1 MIARKA
7 MRPRSLTAA
16 LLAGLL
22 ATVTVSTQAP
32 GPRQLELSF
41 DQEGHVTLIANNVT
55 LREILAEWARRGG
68 TRIVNLEKL
77 AGGPIEYPIRFE
89 NAAEMDVMQALLR
102 GVAGK
107 AYVPRVLGT
116 PGASRLEIVHLTP
129 VSNASGA
136 LVAAPPATPNPNI
149 PTRGAPEDEI
159 PPVNRN
165 PPAAGPPQQGQ
176 TQGYQQPGT
185 QQWQQ
190 QQQPSLPQ
198 NYQQQSPLPGMPGSA
213 LPGSGLPG
221 GSALPQIVPITP
233 INSNQPATTTQP
245 PATGRGAPPP
255 PPNTG
260 AGS

>member
-1 MIARKA
+1 MLGRNA

-16 LLAGLL
+16 LLAALL
-22 ATVTVSTQAP
+22 ATATVSTQAP
-32 GPRQLELSF
+32 GPRQLEITF
-41 DQEGHVTLIANNVT
+41 DQQGHVTLVANNVT
-55 LREILAEWARRGG
+55 LREILAEWGRRGG
-68 TRIVNLEKL
+68 TRIINLEKL
-77 AGGPIEYPIRFE
+77 AGGPIEYPMRFE
-89 NAAEMDVMQALLR
+89 NAAEMEVMQSLLR

-107 AYVPRVLGT
+107 VYVPRVLGT

-136 LVAAPPATPNPNI
+136 YVPAPVAPPAPNL

-159 PPVNRN
+159 PPAQRSAPGQAAPPPN
-165 PPAAGPPQQGQ
+165 P
-176 TQGYQQPGT
+176 GYQPNYQPNLPG
-185 QQWQQ
+185 QQ
-190 QQQPSLPQ
+190 QQQGMPQ
-198 NYQQQSPLPGMPGSA
+198 GYQQQSPLPGMPGSA
-213 LPGSGLPG
+213 LPGGGRPG

-233 INSNQPATTTQP
+233 VNSPAPTTTTPP

>member
-1 MIARKA
+1 
-7 MRPRSLTAA
+7 MRPRFLTAA

-55 LREILAEWARRGG
+55 LREILAEWARQGG

-89 NAAEMDVMQALLR
+89 KAAEMEVMQALLR

-107 AYVPRVLGT
+107 AYVPRMLGT

-129 VSNASGA
+129 TSNASGA
-136 LVAAPPATPNPNI
+136 LVAAPVVSPNPNV

-159 PPVNRN
+159 PPVNR
-165 PPAAGPPQQGQ
+165 PPGQAAPPPGQAQGN
-176 TQGYQQPGT
+176 QP

-190 QQQPSLPQ
+190 QQQPALPQ
-198 NYQQQSPLPGMPGSA
+198 GYQQQSPMPGMPGSA

-233 INSNQPATTTQP
+233 INSNQPATSTQP

-255 PPNTG
+255 PPTPVG
-260 AGS
+260 GGS

>member
-1 MIARKA
+1 
-7 MRPRSLTAA
+7 MRPRFLTAA

-55 LREILAEWARRGG
+55 LREILTEWARRGG

-89 NAAEMDVMQALLR
+89 NAAEMEVMQALLR

-129 VSNASGA
+129 TSNASGA
-136 LVAAPPATPNPNI
+136 LVAAPTITQNPNL

-159 PPVNRN
+159 PPVNR
-165 PPAAGPPQQGQ
+165 A
-176 TQGYQQPGT
+176 QPGQAAPPPGQGNQPPGMP

-190 QQQPSLPQ
+190 QQQPALPQ
-198 NYQQQSPLPGMPGSA
+198 GYQQQSPLPGMPGSA
-213 LPGSGLPG
+213 LPGAGLPG

-233 INSNQPATTTQP
+233 INSNQPATSTQP
-245 PATGRGAPPP
+245 PPTGRGAPPP
-255 PPNTG
+255 PPTVG
-260 AGS
+260 GGS

>member
-1 MIARKA
+1 
-7 MRPRSLTAA
+7 MRPRTLTAA
-16 LLAGLL
+16 LLTGLL

-32 GPRQLELSF
+32 GPRQLEIAF
-41 DQEGHVTLIANNVT
+41 DQQGHVTLIANNVT

-68 TRIVNLEKL
+68 TRIINLDRL
-77 AGGPIEYPIRFE
+77 AGGPIDYPIRFE
-89 NAAEMDVMQALLR
+89 NAAEMEVMQALLR
-102 GVAGK
+102 GIAGK

-136 LVAAPPATPNPNI
+136 YVPAPVAPPSANL

-159 PPVNRN
+159 PPVQRPQPGQAT
-165 PPAAGPPQQGQ
+165 PPPN
-176 TQGYQQPGT
+176 QGYQPNVPGG
-185 QQWQQ
+185 QQ
-190 QQQPSLPQ
+190 QQQPGMPQ
-198 NYQQQSPLPGMPGSA
+198 GYQQQSPLPGMPGSA

-233 INSNQPATTTQP
+233 INPNTPATTTQP

>member
-1 MIARKA
+1 
-7 MRPRSLTAA
+7 MRSRSLTAA
-16 LLAGLL
+16 LFAGLL

-55 LREILAEWARRGG
+55 LREILAEWSRRGG
-68 TRIVNLEKL
+68 TRIINLDKL
-77 AGGPIEYPIRFE
+77 AGGPIDFPIRFE
-89 NAAEMDVMQALLR
+89 NAGEMEVMQALLR

-107 AYVPRVLGT
+107 AYVPRVVGS

-129 VSNASGA
+129 TSNATGA
-136 LVAAPPATPNPNI
+136 VVAAPPVAANPNI

-159 PPVNRN
+159 PPVNR
-165 PPAAGPPQQGQ
+165 A
-176 TQGYQQPGT
+176 QPGQGAQPPPGQPQGNQQQQYGV

-190 QQQPSLPQ
+190 QQQPALPQ
-198 NYQQQSPLPGMPGSA
+198 NYQQQSPLPGMPGSV

-233 INSNQPATTTQP
+233 INSNQPATNTPP

-255 PPNTG
+255 PPPVG

>member
-1 MIARKA
+1 MA

-16 LLAGLL
+16 LFAGLL
-22 ATVTVSTQAP
+22 TVTVSTQAP

-41 DQEGHVTLIANNVT
+41 DQQGHVTLIANNVT

-68 TRIVNLEKL
+68 TRIINLDKL
-77 AGGPIEYPIRFE
+77 AGAPIEYPIRFE
-89 NAAEMDVMQALLR
+89 NAAEMEVMQALLR

-129 VSNASGA
+129 TSNATGA
-136 LVAAPPATPNPNI
+136 LVAAPVAPPTQNI

-159 PPVNRN
+159 PPVNRPQPGQAA
-165 PPAAGPPQQGQ
+165 PPPGQ
-176 TQGYQQPGT
+176 VPGYQQNAPGM
-185 QQWQQ
+185 
-190 QQQPSLPQ
+190 QQPQPALPSG
-198 NYQQQSPLPGMPGSA
+198 YQQQSPLPGMPGSA
-213 LPGSGLPG
+213 LPGSGRPG

-233 INSNQPATTTQP
+233 INPNQPPTTTQP

-255 PPNTG
+255 PPPVG